1 LLAALREH
9 LAAAELEGQVRDWTP
24 EQRQLVFPNT
34 QGRVTHRGLFAGCVW
49 RPLLAK
55 AGLVHRGYHATRHSF
70 ATWLLEAGKDLRWI
84 QAQLGHA
91 SIAQTADTYGHVQP
105 DRHAGAVDVLDQYLT

>member
-1 LLAALREH
+1 
-9 LAAAELEGQVRDWTP
+9 
-24 EQRQLVFPNT
+24 
-34 QGRVTHRGLFAGCVW
+34 VTHHGLFAGLVW

-55 AGLVHRGYHATRHSF
+55 AGLPHRPYHATRHTF
-70 ATWLLEAGKDLRWI
+70 ATWLLESGADLRWV
-84 QAQLGHA
+84 QRQLGHA